1 VRKDGAVVPK
11 ATDVLTLDE
20 IEDLLAAAEVRRVEV
35 GDGSGR
41 TLPFTH
47 LEHALQTAALLR
59 RRRPEDAELAVAG
72 LVHDIGHLLPGVDD
86 AGHAAAGAA
95 AVRGAL
101 GERVAGLVGLHV
113 EAKRY
118 LAGGEGGY
126 GVSLSDDSVASMV
139 RQGGA
144 MGVDE
149 REAFHEVVW
158 ARDALVLRRADDAG
172 KVAGLAV
179 DGLDAWRPVLRE
191 VSRLGA

>member
-1 VRKDGAVVPK
+1 VGENDAVVPK

-20 IEDLLAAAEVRRVEV
+20 IEDLLAAGEARRVEV

-41 TLPFTH
+41 RLPFTH
-47 LEHALQTAALLR
+47 LEHGLQTAALLR
-59 RRRPEDAELAVAG
+59 RRRPEDAALAVAG

-86 AGHAAAGAA
+86 ARHAAAGAA

-101 GERVAGLVGLHV
+101 GERVAGLVGMHV

-144 MGVDE
+144 MGADE
-149 REAFHEVVW
+149 RAAFHGLPW
-158 ARDALVLRRADDAG
+158 AGDALVLRRADDAG
-172 KVAGLAV
+172 KVAGLVVA
-179 DGLDAWRPVLRE
+179 GLEAWRPVLQE
-191 VSRLGA
+191 VARLAG